1 MGVATSGAIMFRQIG
16 GSVGIALFGAIF
28 ANRLHANLA
37 KTLPPGVHPPKTATP
52 AIVKHLPPQVHDLYV
67 RAFDASLHPVFV
79 VGAFIAGF
87 AFALTWLLQ
96 EKPLRKTTEGLME
109 AV

>member
-1 MGVATSGAIMFRQIG
+1 MK
-16 GSVGIALFGAIF
+16 
-28 ANRLHANLA
+28 RLSAPQKKPLNLQ
-37 KTLPPGVHPPKTATP
+37 LPPGVHPPKTATP

>member
-1 MGVATSGAIMFRQIG
+1 MTMMDAD
-16 GSVGIALFGAIF
+16 
-28 ANRLHANLA
+28 
-37 KTLPPGVHPPKTATP
+37 TAE
-52 AIVKHLPPQVHDLYV
+52 ILQFFSYEHLPPHLHDLYV
-67 RAFDASLHPVFV
+67 RAFDAALHPVFV

-87 AFALTWLLQ
+87 AFALSWLLQ